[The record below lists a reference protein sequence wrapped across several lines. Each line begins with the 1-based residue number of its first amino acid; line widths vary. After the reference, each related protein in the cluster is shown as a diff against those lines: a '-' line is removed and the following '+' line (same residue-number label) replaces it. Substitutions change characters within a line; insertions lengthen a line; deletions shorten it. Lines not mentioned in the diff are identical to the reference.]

1 MKDSISISDASTETG
16 LSQKQLREYE
26 AKGFIREPFKV
37 RCGAI
42 QYRRYTPEH
51 VREIKIFA
59 KYKNQG
65 FTLPIAASKAY
76 SEINLGKEREN
87 HGKLSVPIFTV

>member
-1 MKDSISISDASTETG
+1 MKDSVSISDASAETG

-37 RCGAI
+37 QCGKI
-42 QYRRYTPEH
+42 RYRHYSPEH
-51 VREIKIFA
+51 IREIKIFA

-65 FTLPIAASKAY
+65 FTLPMAASKAY
-76 SEINLGKEREN
+76 AEIDLGKENEK
-87 HGKLSVPIFTV
+87 HE

>member
-1 MKDSISISDASTETG
+1 MKDSISISDAAIQTG

-26 AKGFIREPFKV
+26 AKGFINTPLKV
-37 RCGAI
+37 RCGSI
-42 QYRRYTPEH
+42 QYRYYSPEH
-51 VREIKIFA
+51 IRQIKIFT

-76 SEINLGKEREN
+76 AEIDLGKENKKYE
-87 HGKLSVPIFTV
+87 